1 MDLDFNLPKDK
12 SSIIKV
18 IGVGGGG
25 TNAVNHMYHKGIAGV
40 NFIVC
45 NTDEQHLFASPVPNK
60 ILLGPELTNGLGV
73 GADPVIGRKATEESL
88 AQIKEEL
95 GHNTQMLFITAGMG
109 KGTGT
114 GGSPVVA
121 QVARE
126 MGILTIA
133 IVTTPFSNLG
143 KSAVEKAT
151 AGIESLK
158 EEVDAIII
166 ISNDKIREMYGSLK
180 GSEAFALA
188 NDVLATAAKG
198 ISEIITVPGEFNT
211 DFADVKGVLTSGGV
225 TIMGSGYADG
235 ADRAKITVKKALES
249 PLLNDGDIRGAK
261 KALVNVSSSRE
272 YEVTIDEIDEI
283 LNDIRLA
290 SRNDIDIIFGS
301 TYDDTLGEEL
311 GVTIVV
317 TGFNGEG
324 FEELEEVA
332 VQKEIINVMES
343 NISVPMHE
351 DNKIYVD
358 AEQEVQIELELELNE
373 INTYEEDEEE
383 QEQEQ
388 GFHDFNFDERE
399 EAISLP
405 VIEIKDNGSS
415 MENASR
421 SRILNEL
428 SLDFSKPFEFDEE
441 EDDFN
446 LGSLVDKSKKTISD
460 SNINI
465 IGENKMTEKN
475 VC

>member
-25 TNAVNHMYHKGIAGV
+25 TNAVNYMYHKGIAGV

-45 NTDEQHLFASPVPNK
+45 NTDEQHLYASPVPNK
-60 ILLGPELTNGLGV
+60 VLLGPELTHGLGV
-73 GADPVIGRKATEESL
+73 GADPEIGKRATQESL

-121 QVARE
+121 QLARE

-143 KSAVEKAT
+143 KSAVDKAN
-151 AGIESLK
+151 AGIENLK
-158 EEVDAIII
+158 EQVDAIII
-166 ISNDKIREMYGSLK
+166 ISNDKIRNMYGSLK
-180 GSEAFALA
+180 GSDAFALA

-211 DFADVKGVLTSGGV
+211 DFADVKGVLTNGGV

-272 YEVTIDEIDEI
+272 HEVTIDEIDDI

-290 SRNDIDIIFGS
+290 SRNDIDIIFGT

-317 TGFNGEG
+317 TGFNGGG
-324 FEELEEVA
+324 FEDVEEVA
-332 VQKEIINVMES
+332 VQKEIINIAEKNSPVQMIQE
-343 NISVPMHE
+343 NT
-351 DNKIYVD
+351 IYVD
-358 AEQEVQIELELELNE
+358 SEQEVQFELALDMNTINE
-373 INTYEEDEEE
+373 YEDDADT
-383 QEQEQ
+383 
-388 GFHDFNFDERE
+388 FNDFNFDERE
-399 EAISLP
+399 EP
-405 VIEIKDNGSS
+405 VSSPIIEIKDNVSKDNS
-415 MENASR
+415 ASR

-441 EDDFN
+441 EEDFN

-475 VC
+475 IC